1 MFMQDYSCIIT
12 RLSTT
17 LSCMRLTSFNTLNRS
32 NRGLCRHWL
41 DWGCVLVSGLN
52 TVPVMRLWSL
62 VLLVSRIRGLIWV
75 SWDSSGPLVSLN
87 SSGRATPFAS
97 CSGPSFSPLRSEID
111 LWLYLDSLDNI
122 VNSSRQSVVCKITV
136 FCPQALPYVCL
147 LIAMLF
153 FIYAIIG
160 MQVRSSESFKRL
172 INVTLHATF
181 PSEISSP
188 QLLQSSHLTFTAL
201 TW

>member
-17 LSCMRLTSFNTLNRS
+17 LSCMRLTSFNTLSINLTDLT
-32 NRGLCRHWL
+32 GAFADTDLIE
-41 DWGCVLVSGLN
+41 DVSSSRVLN

-62 VLLVSRIRGLIWV
+62 FLLVSRIRGLIWV

-160 MQVRSSESFKRL
+160 MQVRSSEL
-172 INVTLHATF
+172 
-181 PSEISSP
+181 
-188 QLLQSSHLTFTAL
+188 
-201 TW
+201 